1 MSYKK
6 STAYDAEKK
15 SEKLIKMNRANIRR
29 LCRRANIRRL
39 CRRMVITGNPKAG
52 QQPCPRQQED
62 AGLAQRE
69 PYGGVDG
76 GLVSQLA

>member
-1 MSYKK
+1 MSYGNIKK

-15 SEKLIKMNRANIRR
+15 FEKLIKMNRANMRR
-29 LCRRANIRRL
+29 LW
-39 CRRMVITGNPKAG
+39 RRMVITGNPKAG

-62 AGLAQRE
+62 AGLAQRD

-76 GLVSQLA
+76 GGLVSQLA